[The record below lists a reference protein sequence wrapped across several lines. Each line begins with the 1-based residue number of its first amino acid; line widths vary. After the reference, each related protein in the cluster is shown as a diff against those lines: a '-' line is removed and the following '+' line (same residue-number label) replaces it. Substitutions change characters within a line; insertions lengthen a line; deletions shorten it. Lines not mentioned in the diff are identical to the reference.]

1 MMNITKGKKSRPQRV
16 VIYGPEGV
24 GKSTLAALNAPAPL
38 FLDTEDGTAHLD
50 VDRVAI
56 RDLEDLS
63 TAMRELLALSKTGTC
78 PYRSVVLDT
87 ADRLWQMA
95 ADAVC
100 AENQWTK
107 GIESPGYGRGYA
119 MAAERFRRVLA
130 GFDSLMRAGLH
141 VVIVC
146 HAKVDRISPPDNPE
160 YSKYMIKVSAPTKQ
174 AESSRE
180 YIKEWCDALLFCH
193 FDVTV
198 NAEERRAL
206 GKEARRVVSTVPSP
220 AWEAKNRLGLPEELP
235 METGVLS
242 KVFGNAAEV
251 PAEVQPQGVEAHAAG
266 GDKDLGEVPDC
277 AASMESTEPCEVK
290 LANGMT
296 LALPMPDQRLL
307 VRYFAS
313 KGKLAEG
320 AWLSELEP
328 KLADA
333 LAARPEQALA
343 AARKWSAAEGSGVTR
358 AAERKMELEA
368 EKPAADRGDNAGVD
382 NAGES
387 AAARGAS
394 SGVTSKI
401 GGAA

>member
-1 MMNITKGKKSRPQRV
+1 MNITKGKTARPQRV
-16 VIYGPEGV
+16 VIYGAEGV
-24 GKSTLAALNAPAPL
+24 GKSTLAAQNAPAPL

-56 RDLEDLS
+56 RDLDDLS

-130 GFDSLMRAGLH
+130 GFDSLMRAGFH
-141 VVIVC
+141 VIIVC

-160 YSKYMIKVSAPTKQ
+160 YTKYMIKVAAPSKQ
-174 AESSRE
+174 AEASRE

-220 AWEAKNRLGLPEELP
+220 AWEAKNRLGLPDELP
-235 METGVLS
+235 MEAGVLS

-251 PAEVQPQGVEAHAAG
+251 PAEAPAEVLPHNAGV
-266 GDKDLGEVPDC
+266 L
-277 AASMESTEPCEVK
+277 ASDQDFT
-290 LANGMT
+290 AWT
-296 LALPMPDQRLL
+296 LAGREVTLQDADAALL
-307 VRYFAS
+307 VDYFRAS
-313 KGKLAEG
+313 GKLAAGQTLTDLPENMQ
-320 AWLSELEP
+320 
-328 KLADA
+328 
-333 LAARPEQALA
+333 AAVASRTEAAIA
-343 AARKWSAAEGSGVTR
+343 AARKW
-358 AAERKMELEA
+358 
-368 EKPAADRGDNAGVD
+368 ADAQ
-382 NAGES
+382 
-387 AAARGAS
+387 
-394 SGVTSKI
+394 K